1 MTKYS
6 LGIDIGGTKT
16 SIGIININK
25 GKVIK
30 KIEIKSKT
38 FKNDKKNLLNI
49 TKNALDIIRIAQKE
63 YSIKINKI
71 GIGVPELIN
80 NDGIIK
86 GAFNFKWD
94 NLSFAKHFQDFKIK
108 AKADSDVR
116 NALRGEKLYGAGKK
130 YKNLIFINIG
140 TGLSYALYQN
150 KKIYSGYNGFA
161 IHFASS
167 EINLFNPIENK
178 NFNLVPEDYYSGKS
192 ITKKLLKIT
201 NKKNINDFDKI
212 NKLNLKK
219 KKYLENIAKSLGSLI
234 ALLVNILD
242 PQCVILG
249 GGVALNNKFL
259 CKMMIKY
266 TRKYIFAKNCKK
278 IPIINSKLKNDAAL
292 LGAAAIFKN

>member
-212 NKLNLKK
+212 NKLNLEK

-249 GGVALNNKFL
+249 GGVTLNNKFL

>member
-6 LGIDIGGTKT
+6 LGIDVGGTKT
-16 SIGIININK
+16 SIGIIDLNK

-49 TKNALDIIRIAQKE
+49 TKNALKIIRIAQRE

-86 GAFNFKWD
+86 GAFNFKWE
-94 NLSFAKHFQDFKIK
+94 NLSFKKHFQDFKIK

-130 YKNLIFINIG
+130 YKNLIFVNIG

-167 EINLFNPIENK
+167 EINLFNPIKNK

-192 ITKKLLKIT
+192 ITKKLFKII
-201 NKKNINDFDKI
+201 NKKNIDDFGRI
-212 NKLNLKK
+212 NKLNLKQ
-219 KKYLENIAKSLGSLI
+219 KKYLEDIAKSLGSLI

-259 CKMMIKY
+259 NKMMIKY
-266 TRKYIFAKNCKK
+266 TRKYIFAKSCKK

-292 LGAAAIFKN
+292 LGAAAIFSN

>member
-116 NALRGEKLYGAGKK
+116 NALRGEKLYGVGKK

-212 NKLNLKK
+212 NKLNLEK

>member
-212 NKLNLKK
+212 NKLNLEK

>member
-212 NKLNLKK
+212 NKLNLEK

-292 LGAAAIFKN
+292 LGAAAIFMN